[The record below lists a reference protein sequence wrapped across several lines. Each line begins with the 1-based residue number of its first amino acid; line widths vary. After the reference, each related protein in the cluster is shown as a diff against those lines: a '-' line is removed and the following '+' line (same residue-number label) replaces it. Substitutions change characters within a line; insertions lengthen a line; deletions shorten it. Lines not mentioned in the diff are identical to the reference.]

1 MDGAYVTAHV
11 AEFAVGLPRVHG
23 LVVNVPVLLVV
34 KVTGP
39 VGAVAPLGAVSVT
52 VTVHVVDEPMSTGD
66 GTHTSEVDVESKP
79 GTTLREV

>member
-1 MDGAYVTAHV
+1 MTLHV

-34 KVTGP
+34 KSTVP

-52 VTVHVVDEPMSTGD
+52 VTVHVVEEPMLIDD
-66 GTHTSEVDVESKP
+66 GLQTRVVDVLSKP
-79 GTTLREV
+79 GVTLREV